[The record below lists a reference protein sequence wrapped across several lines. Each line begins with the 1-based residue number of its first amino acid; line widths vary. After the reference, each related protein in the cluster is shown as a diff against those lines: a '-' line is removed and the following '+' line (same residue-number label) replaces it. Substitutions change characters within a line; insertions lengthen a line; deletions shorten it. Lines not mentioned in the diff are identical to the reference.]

1 MKFFPPAD
9 EAIQIGLTSGHMAV
23 IEPGGSELHPSFHRE
38 AIARG
43 CLPEGIDRAPQEPA
57 QAFDKMAAI
66 IEAMHKMVDEGNEA
80 DFTGDGKPKTDAVS
94 KLVGFTVSRDERDTA
109 WEAVVDDGGKPE

>member
-1 MKFFPPAD
+1 MKFFPPGD

-23 IEPGGSELHPSFHRE
+23 VEPQGSELHPAFHKE

-43 CLPEGIDRAPQEPA
+43 CMPDGIERAPNEPE
-57 QAFDKMAAI
+57 QAFDKMASI
-66 IEAMHKMVDEGNEA
+66 IEAMHKMVDAGNEA

-109 WEAVVDDGGKPE
+109 WDAVANDA